1 MLNKNPF
8 GPGPIGRAVASFS
21 SMNMN
26 LFRSRVP
33 QASRAE
39 NAQGMS
45 FVERE
50 GLSILTTQ
58 FDLPEDSIFL
68 DMDSKRALTICNLFI
83 NHHLAVSRI
92 AQLLE
97 HDRGQVVQVLIQK
110 KIVLDRRVKPSA
122 WSSDVERRKHD

>member
-1 MLNKNPF
+1 
-8 GPGPIGRAVASFS
+8 
-21 SMNMN
+21 MNMN
-26 LFRSRVP
+26 LFSRSP
-33 QASRAE
+33 HQASGAE
-39 NAQGMS
+39 NVQGMS

-50 GLSILTTQ
+50 GLSVLTTQ

-83 NHHLAVSRI
+83 NHDLAVSRI

-110 KIVLDRRVKPSA
+110 KIVLDRRVKLSA
-122 WSSDVERRKHD
+122 WPSDVERRKHD